1 MHVAELKIFTHPAC
15 ALHDMGAGHPEQPAR
30 VVEVMNALRAADL
43 ARDDNTESAPKISI
57 AQLARVHPQD
67 YIDFVFATAPKQ
79 GRAQLD
85 PDTAMNPHSLEAAL
99 RAAGAGIAAMD
110 WALGGSDRRAFCA
123 VRPPGHHALPD
134 SAMGFCIF
142 ANVAIAAQHAIAA
155 HRLERVAIVDFD
167 VHHGNGT
174 EACIGGD
181 ERIRLYS
188 TFQHPYYPHSGVP
201 SSAANVVNIP
211 LAWGSGGEEIRNVFS
226 GRLLPDLADF
236 APQVLLISAGFDA
249 HRDDP
254 LAGLNFEDEDYAW
267 MTEQLVAQA
276 NASANGRVVSMLEG
290 GYNLAALARSA
301 VAHVQALRS
310 A

>member
-1 MHVAELKIFTHPAC
+1 MAELKIFTHPAC

-30 VVEVMNALRAADL
+30 VVEVMNALRVADL
-43 ARDDNTESAPKISI
+43 ARDDNTESAPQASI
-57 AQLARVHPQD
+57 EQLMRVHPRD
-67 YIDFVFATAPKQ
+67 YVDFVHFTSPER

-85 PDTAMNPHSLEAAL
+85 PDTAMNPHSLSAAL
-99 RAAGAGIAAMD
+99 HAAGAGVAAID
-110 WALGGSDRRAFCA
+110 WVLAGDDRRAFCV
-123 VRPPGHHALPD
+123 VRPPGHHALPE

-142 ANVAIAAQHAIAA
+142 ANVAIAAHHAIAA
-155 HRLERVAIVDFD
+155 YGVERVAIVDFD

-174 EACIGGD
+174 EACVGGD
-181 ERIRLYS
+181 ARIRLYS

-201 SSAANVVNIP
+201 ASAENVVNIP
-211 LAWGSGGEEIRNVFS
+211 LAWGSGSEEVRSAFS

-254 LAGLNFEDEDYAW
+254 LAGLNFVEDDYAW
-267 MTEQLVAQA
+267 MTEKLVAQA
-276 NASANGRVVSMLEG
+276 NASANGRMVAMLEG
-290 GYNLAALARSA
+290 GYNLQALARSA
-301 VAHVQALRS
+301 VAHVSELR

>member
-1 MHVAELKIFTHPAC
+1 VAELKIFTHPAC

-30 VVEVMNALRAADL
+30 VVEVMNALRATNL
-43 ARDDNTESAPKISI
+43 ACEDNTESAPQISI

-67 YIDFVFATAPKQ
+67 YIDFVFSTSPKV

-110 WALGGSDRRAFCA
+110 WALVGSDRRAFCA

-155 HRLERVAIVDFD
+155 HGLERVAIVDFD

-174 EACIGGD
+174 EACIAGD

-188 TFQHPYYPHSGVP
+188 TFQHPYYPQSGVP
-201 SSAANVVNIP
+201 SSAKNVVNIP
-211 LAWGSGGEEIRNVFS
+211 LAWGSGSEEIRSVFLAK
-226 GRLLPDLADF
+226 LLPDLAHF

>member
-1 MHVAELKIFTHPAC
+1 MADLKIFTHPAC

-30 VVEVMNALRAADL
+30 VVEVMNALRTAQL
-43 ARDDNTESAPKISI
+43 ARDDNTESAPQVSME
-57 AQLARVHPQD
+57 QLARIHPQD
-67 YIDFVFATAPKQ
+67 YIDFVFATSPKV

-85 PDTAMNPHSLEAAL
+85 PDTVMNPHSLEAAL
-99 RAAGAGIAAMD
+99 RAAGAGVAAID
-110 WALGGSDRRAFCA
+110 WALNGTDRRAFCA

-142 ANVAIAAQHAIAA
+142 ANVAIAAQHAIAM
-155 HRLERVAIVDFD
+155 HGIERVAIVDFD

-181 ERIRLYS
+181 KRIRLYS

-201 SSAANVVNIP
+201 SSAENVLNIP
-211 LAWGSGGEEIRNVFS
+211 LAWGSGSSEIRSIFFEK
-226 GRLLPDLADF
+226 LLPDLADF

-254 LAGLNFEDEDYAW
+254 LAGLNFIEVDYSW
-267 MTEQLVAQA
+267 MTEQLVKQA
-276 NASANGRVVSMLEG
+276 RVSANGRIVSMLEG

-301 VAHVQALRS
+301 VAHAAALS
-310 A
+310 S

>member
-1 MHVAELKIFTHPAC
+1 MAELKIFTHPAC
-15 ALHDMGAGHPEQPAR
+15 AFHDMGAGHPEQPAR
-30 VVEVMNALRAADL
+30 VVEVMSALRAANL
-43 ARDDNTESAPKISI
+43 ARDDNTESAPQISI

-67 YIDFVFATAPKQ
+67 YIDFVFATSPKV

-85 PDTAMNPHSLEAAL
+85 PDTSMNPHSLEAAL

-142 ANVAIAAQHAIAA
+142 ANVAIAAQHSLAA
-155 HRLERVAIVDFD
+155 HGIERVAIVDFD

-201 SSAANVVNIP
+201 SSAENVVNIP
-211 LAWGSGGEEIRNVFS
+211 LAWGSGSEEIRSVFS

-254 LAGLNFEDEDYAW
+254 LAGLNFEDADYAW

-301 VAHVQALRS
+301 VAHVQALTS
-310 A
+310 

>member
-1 MHVAELKIFTHPAC
+1 MAELKIFTHSAC

-30 VVEVMNALRAADL
+30 VVEVMNALRAAHL
-43 ARDDNTESAPKISI
+43 ARDDNTESAPQIST
-57 AQLARVHPQD
+57 AQLARVHPQEF
-67 YIDFVFATAPKQ
+67 IDFVFATSPKR
-79 GRAQLD
+79 GHAQLD

-110 WALGGSDRRAFCA
+110 WALRGSDRRAFCA
-123 VRPPGHHALPD
+123 VRPPGHHALID

-155 HRLERVAIVDFD
+155 HGIERVAIVDFD

-174 EACIGGD
+174 EACIAGD

-201 SSAANVVNIP
+201 SSAKNVVNIP
-211 LAWGSGGEEIRNVFS
+211 LAWGSGSEEIRSVFS

>member
-1 MHVAELKIFTHPAC
+1 MGNLKIFTHPAC

-30 VVEVMNALRAADL
+30 VVEVMKALRAAQL
-43 ARDDNTESAPKISI
+43 ARDDNTETAPHVSI

-67 YIDFVFATAPKQ
+67 YIDFVFATSPTH
-79 GRAQLD
+79 GHAQLD

-99 RAAGAGIAAMD
+99 RAAGAGIAATD
-110 WALGGSDRRAFCA
+110 WVMAGENRQAFCA

-155 HRLERVAIVDFD
+155 HGVERVAIIDFD

-174 EACIGGD
+174 EACVGGD
-181 ERIRLYS
+181 DRIRLFS

-201 SSAANVVNIP
+201 SSAGNVMNIP
-211 LAWGSGGEEIRNVFS
+211 LAWGSGSDEIRSAFS
-226 GRLLPDLADF
+226 SKLLPNLAHF
-236 APQVLLISAGFDA
+236 APQVLFISAGFDA

-254 LAGLNFEDEDYAW
+254 LAGLNFSDEDYAW

-276 NASANGRVVSMLEG
+276 NVSGDGRVVSMLEG
-290 GYNLAALARSA
+290 GYHLAALARSA
-301 VAHVQALRS
+301 VAHAQVLANP
-310 A
+310 

>member
-1 MHVAELKIFTHPAC
+1 MADLKIFTHPAC

-30 VVEVMNALRAADL
+30 VVEVMNALRAAQL
-43 ARDDNTESAPKISI
+43 ARDDNTESAPQVSME
-57 AQLARVHPQD
+57 QLALIHPQD
-67 YIDFVFATAPKQ
+67 YIDFVFATSPKV

-85 PDTAMNPHSLEAAL
+85 PDTAMNPNSLEAAL
-99 RAAGAGIAAMD
+99 RAAGAGVAAID
-110 WALGGSDRRAFCA
+110 WALSGTDRRAFCV

-142 ANVAIAAQHAIAA
+142 ANVAIAAQHAISK
-155 HRLERVAIVDFD
+155 HGIERVAIVDFD

-181 ERIRLYS
+181 NRIRLYS

-201 SSAANVVNIP
+201 SSAENVVNIP
-211 LAWGSGGEEIRNVFS
+211 LAWGSGSSEIRSIFFEK
-226 GRLLPDLADF
+226 LLPDLADF
-236 APQVLLISAGFDA
+236 APQVVLISAGFDA

-254 LAGLNFEDEDYAW
+254 LAGLNFIENDYSW
-267 MTEQLVAQA
+267 MTEQLVKQA
-276 NASANGRVVSMLEG
+276 KVSANGRIVSMLEG

-301 VAHVQALRS
+301 VAHAAALS
-310 A
+310 S